1 MLALLPTTVLERRRG
16 LLEYNAVFF
25 KEGVLE
31 IGSVIRETRSGGANK
46 DKDGKIDGGKA
57 KKK

>member
-1 MLALLPTTVLERRRG
+1 M
-16 LLEYNAVFF
+16 EYNAVFF

-46 DKDGKIDGGKA
+46 DKDGKVDGGKA